1 MSWFITGT
9 DTDVGKTYFSR
20 LLIRALR
27 EARVDA
33 VGFKPVC
40 CGERTDAELLAEA
53 SGGLDVETVNPLW
66 LQAPVAPQV
75 AAMLS
80 NAEINPASLIAS
92 GKMLEKQHQAIVIEG
107 AGGWRVPLA
116 KGYDMADLATD
127 FSLPVIVVV
136 ANRLGALNHT
146 ILTVEDI
153 RASDLEVAGLVLNNL
168 QEEQDTAA
176 ITNKGV
182 IEELTGAPILAEL
195 IHGQDFVDVEAFLP

>member
-33 VGFKPVC
+33 VGYKPVC

-53 SGGLDVETVNPLW
+53 SGGIDVETVNPLW

-80 NAEINPASLIAS
+80 NAEINPASLVAS
-92 GKMLEKQHQAIVIEG
+92 GKMLEKQHQKIVIEG

-168 QEEQDTAA
+168 QEEQDTATV
-176 ITNKGV
+176 TNKGI
-182 IEELTGAPILAEL
+182 IEELTGAPILAEI
-195 IHGQDFVDVEAFLP
+195 IHGQDFVDVEPFL

>member
-9 DTDVGKTYFSR
+9 DTNVGKTYFSR
-20 LLIRALR
+20 LFIQALR

-40 CGERTDAELLAEA
+40 CGERDDALHLAEA

-66 LQAPVAPQV
+66 LKAPVAPKV

-80 NAEINPASLIAS
+80 NAEINPGSLVAS
-92 GKMLEKQHQAIVIEG
+92 GKTLEKQHQTIVIEG

-116 KGYDMADLATD
+116 KDYDMADLAAD
-127 FSLPVIVVV
+127 FGLPVIVVV

-153 RASDLEVAGLVLNNL
+153 RASDLEVAGIVLNNL

-182 IEELTGAPILAEL
+182 IEEMTGAPILAEI
-195 IHGQDFVDVEAFLP
+195 IHGQDFIDPEPFL

>member
-20 LLIRALR
+20 LLLRALR

-33 VGFKPVC
+33 IGFKPVC
-40 CGERTDAELLAEA
+40 CGERDDAELLAEA
-53 SGGLDVETVNPLW
+53 SGGIDVETVNPLW
-66 LQAPVAPQV
+66 LQAAVAPQV

-80 NAEINPASLIAS
+80 NAEINPASLVAS
-92 GKMLEKQHQAIVIEG
+92 GKILEKQHQKIVIEG

-136 ANRLGALNHT
+136 ANRLGALNHA

-182 IEELTGAPILAEL
+182 IEDLTGAPILAEI
-195 IHGQDFVDVEAFLP
+195 IHGQDFIDVEPFL

>member
-1 MSWFITGT
+1 MSWFVTGT
-9 DTDVGKTYFSR
+9 DTGVGKTWFSR
-20 LLIRALR
+20 LLVRALR
-27 EARVDA
+27 EARIDA

-53 SGGLDVETVNPLW
+53 SGGLDIETVNPLW

-80 NAEINPASLIAS
+80 NAEINPGSLVASA
-92 GKMLEKQHQAIVIEG
+92 KMLEKEHRMIVVEG

-127 FSLPVIVVV
+127 IGHPVIVVV

-153 RASDLEVAGLVLNNL
+153 RASELEVAGLVLNNL

-176 ITNKGV
+176 VTNRGV
-182 IEELTGAPILAEL
+182 IEDLTGAPVLAEL
-195 IHGQDFVDVEAFLP
+195 IHGQDFIDVEPFL

>member
-80 NAEINPASLIAS
+80 NAEINPASLVAS
-92 GKMLEKQHQAIVIEG
+92 GKMLEKQHQAIIIEG

-182 IEELTGAPILAEL
+182 IEELTDAPILAEL
-195 IHGQDFVDVEAFLP
+195 IHGQDFVDVEAFL